1 METTNSSNN
10 KERNEPSPSVG
21 TKGAVQQTIVTNKP
35 VTEKQVKAAVREL
48 NPDKSSM
55 ESRG

>member
-10 KERNEPSPSVG
+10 KERNESSPSVE
-21 TKGAVQQTIVTNKP
+21 TKEAVQQTIVTNRP

-48 NPDKSSM
+48 NPDENSM